1 MKKKPLL
8 PPAATPAAPELAT
21 EAHDGTPQ
29 YGNYGHAAVAP
40 IPESAPEPTPDHRT
54 DGGDVFD
61 LRNEQTTL

>member
-8 PPAATPAAPELAT
+8 PPAATPAVPELAT
-21 EAHDGTPQ
+21 EAHGGTPQ
-29 YGNYGHAAVAP
+29 YEDYGHPPAEP
-40 IPESAPEPTPDHRT
+40 TPQPTPDHRA

>member
-8 PPAATPAAPELAT
+8 PPAATPAVPALAT

-29 YGNYGHAAVAP
+29 YGNYGHAAVEP
-40 IPESAPEPTPDHRT
+40 APEPTPDPRT